1 MDDKSDPKSDPKKL
15 HRLQPGQPARSKKDP
30 DNQPNARHGQRNG
43 IGADQPV
50 DAAWFTP
57 PMDGMTWNGPVRI
70 MSKAT
75 KIWTIVNNGNRAA
88 NAVYHCPY
96 HKGRTLSIRTLHD
109 EITGKNV

>member
-1 MDDKSDPKSDPKKL
+1 
-15 HRLQPGQPARSKKDP
+15 
-30 DNQPNARHGQRNG
+30 
-43 IGADQPV
+43 
-50 DAAWFTP
+50 
-57 PMDGMTWNGPVRI
+57 MDGMTWNGPVRI
-70 MSKAT
+70 KSKAT